1 MTTLPQ
7 TAPMRFPRPAVS
19 SHLAPMSSPGQ
30 LGPMQGQGGPGQ
42 PGINLT
48 GADVMR
54 VLRANLWLIVIMLFA
69 FGIAG
74 FFFNKW
80 LQKYHSR
87 YTAHGLLLV
96 YGNDEI
102 PFPGHQQPSAN
113 PAEIELVQRTQAQTF
128 LHESNFLKDIQSP
141 DSLIRN
147 TAWFVQYNGKL
158 DEAKIDLAENLSA
171 NPIPNS
177 RLIDISM
184 TCANPDDSRVI
195 VKELVDHHIQTLKD
209 DQYGIEGKKIELLD
223 KEKNLLDLELN
234 EDVLKKL
241 AQKEL
246 ALGGDSINT
255 FQQWNGKQQQLS
267 RLIEERMRILTEIEG
282 YKSRRDS
289 LARDLEEGRVPPDIE
304 QRIRDTG
311 TYTQF
316 RNQVISLNIELKRL
330 EQFEGRESAAVVET
344 QRMKD
349 AWQAEVDE
357 EHEELK
363 STLTDGM
370 TAALENEIKAST
382 ANLQRIDTYILQTGT
397 ELGTL
402 NQSMGE
408 YRVLQKKEAN
418 LRDKLDRLQDQL
430 SEMRQFSLN
439 SPWTAAKWSA
449 LPVTPDRPSF
459 PKLPL
464 TMAVSL
470 VLGLVLSLGIAFL
483 REMTDTTVRN
493 DRDIAKVGQ
502 LNLLGMIQHEADDP
516 QSAGARLPLAIFDA
530 PQSVVAE
537 QFRQMRTKLLHT
549 AALDTT
555 RSILVTSPSP
565 GDGKSTVACNIATGL
580 ALNGRRILL
589 VDANFRKPSL
599 HAIFGLDNAVG
610 FSDLLNDISLFDT
623 AVAETEVPN
632 LSVLVSGERPSN
644 PTELLESQLFIDFV
658 ERALE
663 EYDHVIFDTGPLLVV
678 ADTAAM
684 APRVDGVITVVRARG
699 NSRGLLM
706 RMRDELR
713 KIKAEHLGVVLN
725 AVRSQ
730 GGGYYGNNIKTYY
743 AYQNQ

>member
-1 MTTLPQ
+1 
-7 TAPMRFPRPAVS
+7 
-19 SHLAPMSSPGQ
+19 
-30 LGPMQGQGGPGQ
+30 
-42 PGINLT
+42 
-48 GADVMR
+48 
-54 VLRANLWLIVIMLFA
+54 
-69 FGIAG
+69 
-74 FFFNKW
+74 
-80 LQKYHSR
+80 
-87 YTAHGLLLV
+87 
-96 YGNDEI
+96 
-102 PFPGHQQPSAN
+102 
-113 PAEIELVQRTQAQTF
+113 
-128 LHESNFLKDIQSP
+128 
-141 DSLIRN
+141 
-147 TAWFVQYNGKL
+147 
-158 DEAKIDLAENLSA
+158 
-171 NPIPNS
+171 
-177 RLIDISM
+177 
-184 TCANPDDSRVI
+184 
-195 VKELVDHHIQTLKD
+195 
-209 DQYGIEGKKIELLD
+209 
-223 KEKNLLDLELN
+223 
-234 EDVLKKL
+234 
-241 AQKEL
+241 
-246 ALGGDSINT
+246 
-255 FQQWNGKQQQLS
+255 
-267 RLIEERMRILTEIEG
+267 MRILTEIEG

>member
-1 MTTLPQ
+1 MN
-7 TAPMRFPRPAVS
+7 APG
-19 SHLAPMSSPGQ
+19 H
-30 LGPMQGQGGPGQ
+30 LGPLQGPGGPG
-42 PGINLT
+42 PGGVSLT

-54 VLRANLWLIVIMLFA
+54 VLRANLWLIVIMLVAFA
-69 FGIAG
+69 VAG

-80 LQKYHSR
+80 LLTYHSH
-87 YTAHGLLLV
+87 YTARGLLMV

-102 PFPGHQQPSAN
+102 PVPGHPAPSAN
-113 PAEIELVQRTQAQTF
+113 PAEIELVQRTQAQSF
-128 LHESNFLKDIQSP
+128 LHERNFLDDIQSP

-147 TAWFVQYNGKL
+147 TPWFAKYKDAFGVVVHL

-171 NPIPNS
+171 TPIPNS
-177 RLIDISM
+177 RLIEISM

-195 VKELVDHHIQTLKD
+195 VKELVDHHIQALKD
-209 DQYGIEGKKIELLD
+209 AQFDTEGKKIDLLD
-223 KEKNLLDLELN
+223 KEKKLLELELN
-234 EDVLKKL
+234 EDVIKKM
-241 AQKEL
+241 AEKEL
-246 ALGGDSINT
+246 ALGDNAVNT

-267 RLIEERMRILTEIEG
+267 RLIEEKMRIQAEVAG
-282 YKSRRDS
+282 YASRLNS
-289 LARDLEEGRVPPDIE
+289 IARDLNEGRVPPDIE

-316 RNQVISLNIELKRL
+316 RSQVIQLDIELKRL
-330 EQFEGRESAAVVET
+330 QQFNGPQSAQVIET
-344 QRMKD
+344 KRMKE
-349 AWQAEVDE
+349 AWQAQVDD
-357 EHEELK
+357 EHEQLS
-363 STLTDGM
+363 STLTEGM
-370 TAALENEIKAST
+370 KAALENEISASE
-382 ANLQRIDTYILQTGT
+382 ANQKRIEEFIKKTDD
-397 ELGTL
+397 ELGAL
-402 NQSMGE
+402 NQSMND
-408 YRVLQKKEAN
+408 YRVLQKRETN
-418 LRDKLDRLQDQL
+418 LRDHLDRLQDQL
-430 SEMRQFSLN
+430 NEMRQFSLN

-459 PKLPL
+459 PKLAY
-464 TMAVSL
+464 TMFASL
-470 VLGLVLSLGIAFL
+470 VLGLFLSLGIAFL

-530 PQSVVAE
+530 PHSVVAE

-565 GDGKSTVACNIATGL
+565 GDGKSTVSCNIATGL

-599 HAIFGLDNAVG
+599 HATFGLDNAVG
-610 FSDLLNDISLFDT
+610 FSDLLNDIALFDT

-678 ADTAAM
+678 SDTAAM

-713 KIKAEHLGVVLN
+713 KLKAEHLGVVLN